1 MTVAVADDRRAVQQT
16 TPAPGKI
23 RQPAETPGADRRAPS
38 PSDSGSDTTE
48 AGDAANPIQRTPDAV
63 AMAKDGASVPAPA
76 RPPASTPPQVQAG
89 NANIGGASNP
99 SAAVARWPT
108 NDATS
113 PPIHS
118 NAGGIASE
126 PASGVPTP
134 MIANDGGA
142 KKPKPHPAGGSTPP
156 HSPNSALDRPSSGD
170 PSDEDV
176 VGEERV
182 PRGAE
187 GCRGV
192 DAVQNVPRVAP
203 GVVNNDDNSDGVS
216 SGDDE
221 RLGLTTTTTVHQK
234 LSENSSNPI
243 LKPTTAVMAKKP
255 SPPLSEAD
263 ERARAACVACFR
275 STDDA
280 GRLREL
286 HAMGQRELQE
296 TFRTAFRRTTTSN
309 NNQWLRRRIAGC
321 MGIEGSAVAGAGPA
335 GHARRAAAAAAAA
348 AQVAAGGGQT
358 GALGSI
364 GGSLIDATGVRKSS
378 RAAKPKILDFLPS
391 AVCAQ
396 VAAEAPGESAI
407 GRRVRVFWPESNAF
421 YAAKV
426 VGFNAK
432 NGQHA
437 VRYDVDGAGATPREV
452 LLAAERIE
460 WIRPGDDEAAMSV
473 RAPATAA
480 GGGALKSKYTA
491 PATTAD
497 ARGTA
502 GATGGSTDGRS
513 AEKSHHRAVPP
524 RAARS
529 GAPKLDSYALP
540 NPGKP
545 AKVVS
550 LLAPNWPQ
558 PQTHVWGRV
567 KGHGW
572 WPGVVVRANSAE
584 AAQAGPITASDAHS
598 WRHVKFFD
606 NTAAAVHRHDL
617 VPFGEYVSVLANAKK
632 SATYSRALSSAR
644 ASYEKGVRKGSEDG
658 FDGVCTRESLGL
670 CGSDGAANSGHGQAG
685 RGQQSRHEPK
695 RSSTGRGKS
704 FDLNADLDAPV
715 GIGAGPVAGLLRGF
729 GSDGGRLDASNGNLA
744 VDGSNPLGAAGLGEK
759 RPLELVFDDDAVDG
773 SLSGFVPPVGVGDYP
788 TSAGHTTHVQGGGHH
803 KRHKGSA
810 ADREGPGHGHANRKL
825 AAVGPDGKPFKR
837 SHKKGQGIKARLA
850 AEAAGLPWPPPK
862 PEGHRAR
869 NERAHHVVHGGS
881 YRVTAGAGVK
891 HGRNIK
897 QADST
902 SPDADPARPGSSPV
916 TTLDLGPDDQLG
928 ALSRKLD
935 ALQTRVVPLAIAASQ
950 HLRRRLQAA
959 ETRSAHSGGE
969 AVAVHPTAMMTER
982 ERDVLL
988 EEMRTLQRLLTMAR
1002 PGGGDAR
1009 LLPPHGL
1016 RHQRGVHHQQ
1026 GVHRGVAAQFH
1037 SDLGGM
1043 DAVGAGANQ
1052 GVSVPNL
1059 GGEATGFGT
1068 LGPMAQ
1074 MGLNDVELIDADVVG
1089 VGNDMDLVPNNES
1102 IGGLFGMVDTGG
1114 MVPMGS
1120 TMVDA
1125 RMVDEEEDED
1135 GGMLVDGDDM
1145 VGEDDALGAMLGRE
1159 IAREEGARGGDRAGD
1174 DGDGDGPMDDAG
1186 GPPVAVAVAVDG
1198 DGAARTIGGSDDPAV
1213 VAVMPL
1219 ESPMANGAKKSKS
1232 LLRDGDQTDD
1242 EDEEDDEDLSTG
1254 VAA

>member
-1 MTVAVADDRRAVQQT
+1 MTVAVADERRAVPQ
-16 TPAPGKI
+16 PAPGKI
-23 RQPAETPGADRRAPS
+23 RQPAETTPADRRAPS

-63 AMAKDGASVPAPA
+63 AMAKDGASAPAPA
-76 RPPASTPPQVQAG
+76 RPASTPPQVG
-89 NANIGGASNP
+89 NSAANNNIGGLASMA
-99 SAAVARWPT
+99 SASVAVARWPN

-113 PPIHS
+113 PPIH
-118 NAGGIASE
+118 SE

-134 MIANDGGA
+134 MIANDGVA
-142 KKPKPHPAGGSTPP
+142 KKKPDGAPGSTPP
-156 HSPNSALDRPSSGD
+156 RSPNSALDERPSSGD

-182 PRGAE
+182 PPPV
-187 GCRGV
+187 RGV
-192 DAVQNVPRVAP
+192 DAVQNVPHVAP
-203 GVVNNDDNSDGVS
+203 GSNDDDVTSDGN
-216 SGDDE
+216 GDDE
-221 RLGLTTTTTVHQK
+221 GTRQPTTTTTTTTVHRK
-234 LSENSSNPI
+234 VAENSSAG
-243 LKPTTAVMAKKP
+243 KPTTAAAAAAKP

-348 AQVAAGGGQT
+348 GGGQT
-358 GALGSI
+358 AVGSI
-364 GGSLIDATGVRKSS
+364 GGSLIDAAGVRKSS

-396 VAAEAPGESAI
+396 VAAEAPGESAV
-407 GRRVRVFWPESNAF
+407 GRRVRVFWPDANAF
-421 YAAKV
+421 HAAAV

-432 NGQHA
+432 NGKHA
-437 VRYDVDGAGATPREV
+437 VRYDVDGAAAPPREV

-460 WIRPGDDEAAMSV
+460 WIRPGDDEAANAV

-480 GGGALKSKYTA
+480 GGGALKSRMA
-491 PATTAD
+491 PA
-497 ARGTA
+497 A
-502 GATGGSTDGRS
+502 GATGATGATGS
-513 AEKSHHRAVPP
+513 AEKASRGVPP
-524 RAARS
+524 RRS
-529 GAPKLDSYALP
+529 GPPKLDSYALP

-545 AKVVS
+545 ARVVS

-558 PQTHVWGRV
+558 PATHVWGRV

-606 NTAAAVHRHDL
+606 DTAAAVHRHDL
-617 VPFGEYVSVLANAKK
+617 VPFGEYVSVLAAAKK
-632 SATYSRALSSAR
+632 SATYSRALSLAR

-670 CGSDGAANSGHGQAG
+670 AVSGAAGQ
-685 RGQQSRHEPK
+685 GQQGQQGSTRTEPK
-695 RSSTGRGKS
+695 RSTGREKS
-704 FDLNADLDAPV
+704 FDLNADLDAPT
-715 GIGAGPVAGLLRGF
+715 GAGPVAGLLRGF
-729 GSDGGRLDASNGNLA
+729 GSDGGARRTDGPPNGNLA
-744 VDGSNPLGAAGLGEK
+744 VDGSNPLGAVGEK
-759 RPLELVFDDDAVDG
+759 RPLALVFDDDAIDG
-773 SLSGFVPPVGVGDYP
+773 MSGLVPPGAGDYP
-788 TSAGHTTHVQGGGHH
+788 TSAGH
-803 KRHKGSA
+803 KRHKGGPG
-810 ADREGPGHGHANRKL
+810 DREGHGPAATHGHGHANRKL

-869 NERAHHVVHGGS
+869 GDRHHAAGGAGHGGS
-881 YRVTAGAGVK
+881 YRIAAGGAR
-891 HGRNIK
+891 GRAK
-897 QADST
+897 PDST
-902 SPDADPARPGSSPV
+902 SPDAARKRA
-916 TTLDLGPDDQLG
+916 TTLDLGPDDQFG

-950 HLRRRLQAA
+950 HLRRQLQAA
-959 ETRSAHSGGE
+959 EVKSARVGGE

-1002 PGGGDAR
+1002 PGGVPGADAGR

-1016 RHQRGVHHQQ
+1016 RHQGVQPPGAHP
-1026 GVHRGVAAQFH
+1026 VAQFP
-1037 SDLGGM
+1037 SDLGGL
-1043 DAVGAGANQ
+1043 GANQ
-1052 GVSVPNL
+1052 AGVPNL
-1059 GGEATGFGT
+1059 GGEATGFGALPGMQT
-1068 LGPMAQ
+1068 
-1074 MGLNDVELIDADVVG
+1074 MGLNDVELIDADDAVI
-1089 VGNDMDLVPNNES
+1089 GNDMDLAGPGES
-1102 IGGLFGMVDTGG
+1102 IGGLFGMVDSV
-1114 MVPMGS
+1114 VPMGS
-1120 TMVDA
+1120 AMVD
-1125 RMVDEEEDED
+1125 RVTEEENED

-1145 VGEDDALGAMLGRE
+1145 VGDDDALGAMLGRE
-1159 IAREEGARGGDRAGD
+1159 IAREEGARVTGRAGA
-1174 DGDGDGPMDDAG
+1174 DGDGPTVE
-1186 GPPVAVAVAVDG
+1186 PVAVEPVAVDG
-1198 DGAARTIGGSDDPAV
+1198 DGDGARTIGGGDVPAV
-1213 VAVMPL
+1213 VAVAV
-1219 ESPMANGAKKSKS
+1219 ESPSNGAKKSKS
-1232 LLRDGDQTDD
+1232 LRDGDQTDD

>member
-1 MTVAVADDRRAVQQT
+1 M
-16 TPAPGKI
+16 
-23 RQPAETPGADRRAPS
+23 
-38 PSDSGSDTTE
+38 
-48 AGDAANPIQRTPDAV
+48 
-63 AMAKDGASVPAPA
+63 
-76 RPPASTPPQVQAG
+76 
-89 NANIGGASNP
+89 
-99 SAAVARWPT
+99 
-108 NDATS
+108 
-113 PPIHS
+113 
-118 NAGGIASE
+118 
-126 PASGVPTP
+126 
-134 MIANDGGA
+134 
-142 KKPKPHPAGGSTPP
+142 
-156 HSPNSALDRPSSGD
+156 
-170 PSDEDV
+170 
-176 VGEERV
+176 

-243 LKPTTAVMAKKP
+243 HKPTTAVMAKKP

-348 AQVAAGGGQT
+348 AQAAAGGGQT
-358 GALGSI
+358 GAVGSI
-364 GGSLIDATGVRKSS
+364 AGSLIDATGVRKSS

-421 YAAKV
+421 YAANV

-437 VRYDVDGAGATPREV
+437 VRYDVDGDRAPPREV

-460 WIRPGDDEAAMSV
+460 WIRPGDDEAANAV

-480 GGGALKSKYTA
+480 GGGALKSKNA
-491 PATTAD
+491 ASHEAKVSL
-497 ARGTA
+497 A
-502 GATGGSTDGRS
+502 GNVTGSSTGS
-513 AEKSHHRAVPP
+513 AEKASSHRGVPP
-524 RAARS
+524 GRARF

-545 AKVVS
+545 ARVVS

-558 PQTHVWGRV
+558 PSTHVWGRV

-572 WPGVVVRANSAE
+572 WPGVVVRGNSAE

-606 NTAAAVHRHDL
+606 DTAAAVHRHDL

-644 ASYEKGVRKGSEDG
+644 ASYEKGVRKGTEDG

-670 CGSDGAANSGHGQAG
+670 VGSGEGAGSLPGQKGHTQGQTDRQG
-685 RGQQSRHEPK
+685 SSRRDPKREPK
-695 RSSTGRGKS
+695 SREKS
-704 FDLNADLDAPV
+704 FDLNADLDAGSP
-715 GIGAGPVAGLLRGF
+715 GAGPVAGLLRGF
-729 GSDGGRLDASNGNLA
+729 GNGESGGGVGRSDVLPNGNLA
-744 VDGSNPLGAAGLGEK
+744 VDGSNPLGVRVGPNVGEK
-759 RPLELVFDDDAVDG
+759 RPLSLVFDDDAMDDG
-773 SLSGFVPPVGVGDYP
+773 TAGGFVPPGSRVGDYP
-788 TSAGHTTHVQGGGHH
+788 TSGIAGHAHGGHAH
-803 KRHKGSA
+803 GGQKRPHAG
-810 ADREGPGHGHANRKL
+810 DREGHHGHANRKL

-869 NERAHHVVHGGS
+869 GERGSHGKQARVESHHRTHKPDGSSWPDVQGASQPRGGS
-881 YRVTAGAGVK
+881 QRHIA
-891 HGRNIK
+891 NL
-897 QADST
+897 
-902 SPDADPARPGSSPV
+902 P
-916 TTLDLGPDDQLG
+916 LDLGPDDQLG

-950 HLRRRLQAA
+950 HLRRQLQAA
-959 ETRSAHSGGE
+959 EVKSGSRGGE

-1026 GVHRGVAAQFH
+1026 GVHRGVATQFH

-1043 DAVGAGANQ
+1043 DANMGAGANQ

-1159 IAREEGARGGDRAGD
+1159 IAREEGARGGGRAGD

-1198 DGAARTIGGSDDPAV
+1198 DGAARTIGGGDDPAV

>member
-1 MTVAVADDRRAVQQT
+1 M
-16 TPAPGKI
+16 
-23 RQPAETPGADRRAPS
+23 
-38 PSDSGSDTTE
+38 
-48 AGDAANPIQRTPDAV
+48 
-63 AMAKDGASVPAPA
+63 
-76 RPPASTPPQVQAG
+76 
-89 NANIGGASNP
+89 
-99 SAAVARWPT
+99 
-108 NDATS
+108 
-113 PPIHS
+113 
-118 NAGGIASE
+118 
-126 PASGVPTP
+126 
-134 MIANDGGA
+134 
-142 KKPKPHPAGGSTPP
+142 
-156 HSPNSALDRPSSGD
+156 
-170 PSDEDV
+170 
-176 VGEERV
+176 
-182 PRGAE
+182 
-187 GCRGV
+187 
-192 DAVQNVPRVAP
+192 
-203 GVVNNDDNSDGVS
+203 
-216 SGDDE
+216 
-221 RLGLTTTTTVHQK
+221 
-234 LSENSSNPI
+234 
-243 LKPTTAVMAKKP
+243 
-255 SPPLSEAD
+255 
-263 ERARAACVACFR
+263 
-275 STDDA
+275 
-280 GRLREL
+280 
-286 HAMGQRELQE
+286 
-296 TFRTAFRRTTTSN
+296 
-309 NNQWLRRRIAGC
+309 
-321 MGIEGSAVAGAGPA
+321 
-335 GHARRAAAAAAAA
+335 
-348 AQVAAGGGQT
+348 
-358 GALGSI
+358 
-364 GGSLIDATGVRKSS
+364 
-378 RAAKPKILDFLPS
+378 
-391 AVCAQ
+391 
-396 VAAEAPGESAI
+396 
-407 GRRVRVFWPESNAF
+407 
-421 YAAKV
+421 
-426 VGFNAK
+426 
-432 NGQHA
+432 
-437 VRYDVDGAGATPREV
+437 
-452 LLAAERIE
+452 
-460 WIRPGDDEAAMSV
+460 
-473 RAPATAA
+473 
-480 GGGALKSKYTA
+480 
-491 PATTAD
+491 
-497 ARGTA
+497 
-502 GATGGSTDGRS
+502 
-513 AEKSHHRAVPP
+513 
-524 RAARS
+524 
-529 GAPKLDSYALP
+529 
-540 NPGKP
+540 
-545 AKVVS
+545 S

-670 CGSDGAANSGHGQAG
+670 VGSGEGAGSLPGQKGHTQGQTDRQG
-685 RGQQSRHEPK
+685 SSRRDPKREPK
-695 RSSTGRGKS
+695 SREKS
-704 FDLNADLDAPV
+704 FDLNADLDAGSP
-715 GIGAGPVAGLLRGF
+715 GAGPVAGLLRGF

-869 NERAHHVVHGGS
+869 GERAHHVVHGGS

-891 HGRNIK
+891 LGRNVK
-897 QADST
+897 PDST

-988 EEMRTLQRLLTMAR
+988 EGAHAAAAADDGAAGRRGRE
-1002 PGGGDAR
+1002 
-1009 LLPPHGL
+1009 LLPPHRL
-1016 RHQRGVHHQQ
+1016 RHQRGSTTAGSTAGSLSFIRISGAWTPWVPAQQ
-1026 GVHRGVAAQFH
+1026 A
-1037 SDLGGM
+1037 
-1043 DAVGAGANQ
+1043 
-1052 GVSVPNL
+1052 SVPNL

-1089 VGNDMDLVPNNES
+1089 VGATWTSYPTTS
-1102 IGGLFGMVDTGG
+1102 PSGLFGMVDTGG
-1114 MVPMGS
+1114 MVPMGVN

-1125 RMVDEEEDED
+1125 RMVDEDEEED

-1159 IAREEGARGGDRAGD
+1159 IAREEGARGGGRAGD

-1198 DGAARTIGGSDDPAV
+1198 DGAARTIGGGDDPAV

-1219 ESPMANGAKKSKS
+1219 ESPMANGAKKSS
-1232 LLRDGDQTDD
+1232 RFFATATRRMTRTRRTTRTCPRASRRERTRRDETSILFS
-1242 EDEEDDEDLSTG
+1242 EDDAIERRRQSSPALPSSPPSGRSSRSAIDGPPAGRGDFVS
-1254 VAA
+1254 